1 MTEQQETVLLRRALL
16 DAAALDFHDALAHPP
31 GAAVSRRQERR
42 MRAML
47 AHPDGYAR
55 RYRRPLWKKAARTAA
70 MAALAVGL
78 SAAMLLTVSP
88 TARAA
93 VKQWFLNIRHSD
105 VVYYFTG
112 ETRDDGLPCYTITDL
127 PEGYK
132 ATGDVVELTSLQR
145 ITYEDADGRP
155 MYFTCVQMRQ
165 GAAHGVSTEGMEVHD
180 ITVNGH
186 SGQFFRSLDPAYS
199 NGLVWTDEDAN
210 LQFTLDSFADESVLL
225 HIAESVS
232 LVKTEK

>member
-16 DAAALDFHDALAHPP
+16 DAAALDFHDALTHPP

-55 RYRRPLWKKAARTAA
+55 RYRRPLWKKAARMAA
-70 MAALAVGL
+70 MAALTLGL

-127 PEGYK
+127 PEGYIDSEQ
-132 ATGDVVELTSLQR
+132 TD
-145 ITYEDADGRP
+145 DADTRRIVYRNSDGQKLVLEYSY
-155 MYFTCVQMRQ
+155 MQQ
-165 GAAHGVSTEGMEVHD
+165 GSALWIDTENMTVHD
-180 ITVNGH
+180 ISVNRCP
-186 SGQFFRSLDPAYS
+186 GQVFLSSDPKQGSAI
-199 NGLVWTDEDAN
+199 VWMDEDTGI
-210 LQFTLDSFADESVLL
+210 QFLIDAFADESVLL
-225 HIAESVS
+225 HMAESVS

>member
-16 DAAALDFHDALAHPP
+16 DAVALDFHDALTHPP

-55 RYRRPLWKKAARTAA
+55 RYRRPLWKKAARMAA
-70 MAALAVGL
+70 MAALTLGL

-112 ETRDDGLPCYTITDL
+112 ETRDEGLPCYTITDL
-127 PEGYK
+127 PEGYIDSEQ
-132 ATGDVVELTSLQR
+132 TD
-145 ITYEDADGRP
+145 DADTRRIVYRNSDGQKLVLEYSY
-155 MYFTCVQMRQ
+155 MQQ
-165 GAAHGVSTEGMEVHD
+165 GSALWIDTENMTVHD
-180 ITVNGH
+180 ISVNRCP
-186 SGQFFRSLDPAYS
+186 GQVFLSSDPKQGSAI
-199 NGLVWTDEDAN
+199 VWMDEDTGI
-210 LQFTLDSFADESVLL
+210 QFLIDAFADESVLL
-225 HIAESVS
+225 HMAESVS